1 MISGLSGGV
10 SGSKSHPKGMLWQ
23 SLTTNLERCKK
34 LKELRKWSVRMK
46 SIARARE
53 RDEQQLQMG
62 GEAER
67 KRWENNKANTV
78 QVQKTEEERVLN
90 RKKV

>member
-1 MISGLSGGV
+1 
-10 SGSKSHPKGMLWQ
+10 
-23 SLTTNLERCKK
+23 
-34 LKELRKWSVRMK
+34 MK